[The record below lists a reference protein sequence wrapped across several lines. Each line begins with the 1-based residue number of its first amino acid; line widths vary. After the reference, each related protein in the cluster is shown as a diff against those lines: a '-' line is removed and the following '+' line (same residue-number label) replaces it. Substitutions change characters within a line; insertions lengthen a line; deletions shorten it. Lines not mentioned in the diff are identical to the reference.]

1 MASRCG
7 GRCQFA
13 PGPCVWVVQS
23 VNGAERGSPEVAV
36 AAVATVATVAVAVAA
51 TTATAAVVATAAAAA
66 AAAKGPGARWY
77 GTADGVR
84 GAQASACLPLRA
96 RCLAFST
103 R

>member
-1 MASRCG
+1 MRLG
-7 GRCQFA
+7 
-13 PGPCVWVVQS
+13 VQS

-36 AAVATVATVAVAVAA
+36 AAVAAVATVATVAVAVAVAVAA
-51 TTATAAVVATAAAAA
+51 TTATATAAVVATAAA

-84 GAQASACLPLRA
+84 GAQASACLPPRA